1 MPANAVAASKRRMP
15 QSPIPSSAVQAGT
28 CHLPQPPPNMSRQLP
43 SPQQQHPQQPQS
55 NVGLT
60 LPQVVALVDRRLTT
74 LEVFMRE
81 QQQQPQQREVVAAE
95 GISKELEA
103 VLDEFQSRFE
113 ILAEE
118 LSSLK
123 NIVLSLQSYTMD
135 VNKRLLE
142 ERFLPDDVNEEAIE
156 PPQDDVEQEEE
167 TSAVASVY

>member
-1 MPANAVAASKRRMP
+1 
-15 QSPIPSSAVQAGT
+15 
-28 CHLPQPPPNMSRQLP
+28 
-43 SPQQQHPQQPQS
+43 
-55 NVGLT
+55 
-60 LPQVVALVDRRLTT
+60 
-74 LEVFMRE
+74 MRDQ
-81 QQQQPQQREVVAAE
+81 QQQQPKELVAAE

-142 ERFLPDDVNEEAIE
+142 ERIIPGNE
-156 PPQDDVEQEEE
+156 DEEE
-167 TSAVASVY
+167 QQQGGAAIGRVYYSPLLTNDRG